1 LRKSCVERFKKI
13 MGMNKLVKALMAV
26 AILLTLSSYVMR
38 VNYSSESDEKNQ
50 ILMAMVMNYL
60 ENTHYQMEDLD
71 DDFSEKAYSL
81 YIKRLDY
88 NKRIFMKKDIDE
100 LNKYQD
106 KIDDEIREGKFGLYK
121 RANEIQ
127 DERLKH
133 IKGFYEEILA
143 TPFDFDVDENI
154 QEDVDKREYARDEKE
169 LKEVWRKSLKYQT
182 LVRLNRKIDD
192 QENLI
197 ANSDTAVVEKSY
209 EELEEESREAVR
221 KNMAEYFKRLDQV
234 NDKDRITLYVNSVIG
249 VFGPHTTYFPPE
261 DKENFDISMSGK
273 LEGIG
278 ARLSQ
283 YDGEIKVASI
293 VPGSPSARQGDL
305 KAGDVILSVA
315 QDNEESVSIEEMRLD
330 EAIKLIR
337 GPKGT
342 KVVLTVKKESGK
354 VVMIPITRD
363 VVEIEETYA
372 KSYILEKNGQ
382 KTGYIKLP
390 KFYTDFDNPNGRTCS
405 KDVEIELEKLKE
417 ENVDG
422 VILDLRNNGGGS
434 LRDVVEMV
442 GLFIDEGPVVQVRG
456 RGGELEVLSDVNPG
470 VVYDGPLVVM
480 VNEYSASA
488 SEILAAAIQ
497 DYNRGIIVGS
507 SSSFGKGT
515 VQRFY
520 DLDRFLSGQYLKYKP
535 LGAVKVTTQK
545 FYRING
551 GSTQLHGVTPDIIMP
566 DMYSFIETGEKEQDF
581 VMEWDQISPVPYKLW
596 DATWSLDEIQAEN
609 SVSISQNPVF
619 VEVEKMAFKV
629 KDERENT
636 VVSLN
641 LDEYRKEQKELDKET
656 EEFDEMFTAIDGFD
670 IITMTSDLAL
680 LEGDSVKIEMNDNF
694 IEILQSDNYVYQA
707 MDIVGGMK

>member
-1 LRKSCVERFKKI
+1 
-13 MGMNKLVKALMAV
+13 MNKLVKALMAV

-127 DERLKH
+127 DERLKQ
-133 IKGFYEEILA
+133 IQGFYEEILA
-143 TPFDFDVDENI
+143 TPFDFDTDETI
-154 QEDVDKREYARDEKE
+154 QEDVDKREYAKDEKE

-197 ANSDTAVVEKSY
+197 ANSDTVVVEKSF

-234 NDKDRITLYVNSVIG
+234 NDKDRITVYVNSVIG

-315 QDNEESVSIEEMRLD
+315 QENEEPVSIEEMRLD

-354 VVMIPITRD
+354 VVLVPITRD

-520 DLDRFLSGQYLKYKP
+520 DLDRFLSGQYLKFKP

-566 DMYSFIETGEKEQDF
+566 DMYSFIETGEKEQDY

-629 KDERENT
+629 KDEQENT